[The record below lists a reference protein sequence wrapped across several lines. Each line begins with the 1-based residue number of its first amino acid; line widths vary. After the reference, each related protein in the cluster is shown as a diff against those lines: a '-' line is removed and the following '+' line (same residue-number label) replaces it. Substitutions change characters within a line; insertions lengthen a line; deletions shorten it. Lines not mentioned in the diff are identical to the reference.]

1 MNDKL
6 FELLSQSVSKSG
18 IQKNTE
24 ELNRLEGNESNS
36 NFKASTDFLLKV
48 MQESGFEQVERI
60 TLPADGKT
68 TYFDC
73 IMPQAWDGL
82 GRSFIR
88 LEDES
93 MTMEERMIADS
104 DKDPFNAGIW
114 GAPTPEGGVTC
125 EVTDY
130 RITGADAAALR
141 GKLVLMD
148 GYTQKQYRFISESG
162 AAGVIISDSQ
172 GGEEYPDHCR
182 WCNGIA
188 FTGWY
193 HTAEDKRI
201 PIFSITPRRAEFLR
215 KRLAQ
220 GSLTAHAEA
229 RSRIYDGEVYTLT
242 GIIPGSSPE
251 EITMIAHMYEP
262 FLPDDSA
269 GSAVICE
276 IGRCL
281 KSLIG
286 QGKLPPLKKTLRIV
300 LSMERYGFSQYFLDR
315 ERNSRTLTVF
325 SFDSCCHFPGGKD
338 LPRLKL
344 RLSSIIQPS
353 FLDFCLP
360 YLIQTKLP
368 ELTFRLERGNL
379 SDDTFCSDDW
389 IGIPSL
395 WPHSANM
402 RYHHNSGPAFM
413 AADWDQA
420 ADIVKIFG
428 TVIAALAT
436 ADADSFR
443 KIAEKTQELAKADL
457 AERIAVVKYDLK
469 TGRLED
475 KRDAVEKIRF
485 LAGKAAERLN
495 SINRYCPGSVKPDD
509 LKSLAAMADQAVA
522 AIPPVS
528 GEPELYGTR
537 AKAAKLV
544 VTRLVPG
551 TLMSMAKVP
560 YAERRRPPIEDLLYI
575 LLDGKRSLYQ
585 AMKIYEYENDM
596 TFSEAQFAQIIDSLR
611 YLEKYGYVSIR
622 EI

>member
-6 FELLSQSVSKSG
+6 FELLSRTVSKSE
-18 IQKNTE
+18 IQKHAQE
-24 ELNRLEGNESNS
+24 QNRLEGNESNS
-36 NFKASTDFLLKV
+36 NFKASTDYLLDV
-48 MQESGFEQVERI
+48 MRESGFEQVERI

-73 IMPQAWDGL
+73 VMPQAWDGF

-88 LEDES
+88 LEDKN

-104 DKDPFNAGIW
+104 DKDQFNAGIW
-114 GAPTPEGGVTC
+114 GAPTPDGGITC

-130 RITGADAAALR
+130 RITGPDAAALR

-148 GYTQKQYRFISESG
+148 GYSQKQYRFISESG
-162 AAGVIISDSQ
+162 AAGVIISDSR
-172 GGEEYPDHCR
+172 GGEEFPDYCR

-220 GSLTAHAEA
+220 GPLTAHAEA

-251 EITMIAHMYEP
+251 EITMVAHMYEP
-262 FLPDDSA
+262 FLPDDST

-276 IGRCL
+276 ICRSL

-338 LPRLKL
+338 QPKLKL
-344 RLSSIIQPS
+344 RQSSIIQPS
-353 FLDFCLP
+353 FLDYCLP
-360 YLIQTKLP
+360 DLIRTKMP

-389 IGIPSL
+389 IAIPSL

-420 ADIVKIFG
+420 VDVARAMG
-428 TVIAALAT
+428 TLIGTLAT
-436 ADADSFR
+436 ADAGSFR
-443 KIAEKTQELAKADL
+443 KIAEKALELAKADL

-485 LAGKAAERLN
+485 LASKAAERLN
-495 SINRYCPGSVKPDD
+495 SINRYCPGTVAPDD
-509 LKSLAAMADQAVA
+509 LKPLAALADQAVA

-528 GEPELYGTR
+528 GEPEIYGAK
-537 AKAAKLV
+537 AKAARLV

-560 YAERRRPPIEDLLYI
+560 YAERRRPAIDDLLYI
-575 LLDGKRSLYQ
+575 LLDGKRSLYE

-596 TFSEAQFAQIIDSLR
+596 AYSDAQFANVIDSLR